1 VSRGIKSPT
10 QLLPPAEIG
19 TAQQEI
25 PVDQVYVLTGSVIC
39 DYDQGDTWV
48 QGVYADEESAYRYR
62 AILETEQLQRAIDL
76 LKSDAHANIT
86 INNRWSVH
94 AHKLI
99 R

>member
-1 VSRGIKSPT
+1 MPGDQIPHSA
-10 QLLPPAEIG
+10 LPNGEMGAP
-19 TAQQEI
+19 QQEI
-25 PVDQVYVLTGSVIC
+25 PVDQVYVLTGHVIC

>member
-1 VSRGIKSPT
+1 MQTHR
-10 QLLPPAEIG
+10 QHLPPAEIG

-48 QGVYADEESAYRYR
+48 EGVYADEESAYRYR
-62 AILETEQLQRAIDL
+62 AILETEQLQRGIDL
-76 LKSDAHANIT
+76 LKSDPKTNIT
-86 INNRWSVH
+86 VNNRWSVR

>member
-1 VSRGIKSPT
+1 MVQTHR
-10 QLLPPAEIG
+10 QHLPPAEIG

-48 QGVYADEESAYRYR
+48 EGVYADEESAYRYR
-62 AILETEQLQRAIDL
+62 AILETEQLQRGIDL
-76 LKSDAHANIT
+76 LKSDPKTNIT
-86 INNRWSVH
+86 VNNRWSVR

>member
-1 VSRGIKSPT
+1 MQTLV
-10 QLLPPAEIG
+10 QHLPPAEIG

-25 PVDQVYVLTGSVIC
+25 PVDQVYVLMGSVIC

-48 QGVYADEESAYRYR
+48 QSVYADEESAYRYR

-86 INNRWSVH
+86 VNNRWSVR

>member
-1 VSRGIKSPT
+1 VQTHR
-10 QLLPPAEIG
+10 QHLPPAEIG

-48 QGVYADEESAYRYR
+48 EGVYADEESAYRYR
-62 AILETEQLQRAIDL
+62 AILETEQLQRGIDL
-76 LKSDAHANIT
+76 LKSDPKTNIT
-86 INNRWSVH
+86 VNNRWSVR

>member
-1 VSRGIKSPT
+1 MQT
-10 QLLPPAEIG
+10 LAQLLPPAEIG

-25 PVDQVYVLTGSVIC
+25 PVDQVYVLTGSVIY
-39 DYDQGDTWV
+39 DYDRGDTWV

-62 AILETEQLQRAIDL
+62 AILETEQLQRGIDL
-76 LKSDAHANIT
+76 LKSDPKANIT
-86 INNRWSVH
+86 VNNTWSVR

>member
-1 VSRGIKSPT
+1 MPGDRIPHSV
-10 QLLPPAEIG
+10 LPPAEIG

-25 PVDQVYVLTGSVIC
+25 PVDQVYVLMGSVIC

-76 LKSDAHANIT
+76 LKSDAHAS
-86 INNRWSVH
+86 INVSNRWSVR

>member
-1 VSRGIKSPT
+1 MQT
-10 QLLPPAEIG
+10 LAQLLPPAEIG

-25 PVDQVYVLTGSVIC
+25 PVDQVYVLTGSVIY
-39 DYDQGDTWV
+39 DYDRGDTWV

-62 AILETEQLQRAIDL
+62 AILETEQLQRGIDL
-76 LKSDAHANIT
+76 LKSDPKANIT
-86 INNRWSVH
+86 VNNRWSVR

>member
-1 VSRGIKSPT
+1 VQIPGSV
-10 QLLPPAEIG
+10 LPPAEIG

-25 PVDQVYVLTGSVIC
+25 PVDQVYVLMCSVIC

-62 AILETEQLQRAIDL
+62 AILETEQLQRGIDL
-76 LKSDAHANIT
+76 LKLDPKTNIT
-86 INNRWSVH
+86 INNRWSVR

>member
-1 VSRGIKSPT
+1 M
-10 QLLPPAEIG
+10 
-19 TAQQEI
+19 
-25 PVDQVYVLTGSVIC
+25 DQVYVLMGSVIT

-48 QGVYADEESAYRYR
+48 EGVYADEESAYRYR

-86 INNRWSVH
+86 VNNRWFVRS
-94 AHKLI
+94 HKLI

>member
-1 VSRGIKSPT
+1 MPGDRIPHSV
-10 QLLPPAEIG
+10 LPPAEIG

-25 PVDQVYVLTGSVIC
+25 PVDQVYVLMGSVIC

-48 QGVYADEESAYRYR
+48 QDVYADEASAYRYR

-86 INNRWSVH
+86 ISNRWSVR

>member
-1 VSRGIKSPT
+1 MQTPP

-25 PVDQVYVLTGSVIC
+25 PVDQVYVLIGSVIT
-39 DYDQGDTWV
+39 DYDQEDTWV
-48 QGVYADEESAYRYR
+48 QGVYADKESAYRYR
-62 AILETEQLQRAIDL
+62 AILETEQLQRTIDL

-86 INNRWSVH
+86 VNQRWFVRS
-94 AHKLI
+94 HKLI

>member
-25 PVDQVYVLTGSVIC
+25 PVDQVYVLMGSVIC
-39 DYDQGDTWV
+39 DYDQGETWV
-48 QGVYADEESAYRYR
+48 QSVYADEESAYRYR
-62 AILETEQLQRAIDL
+62 AILETEQLQRGIDL
-76 LKSDAHANIT
+76 IKSDPKANIT
-86 INNRWSVH
+86 IDRQWSVRP
-94 AHKLI
+94 HKLI

>member
-1 VSRGIKSPT
+1 VVQT
-10 QLLPPAEIG
+10 HWQHLPPAEIG

-39 DYDQGDTWV
+39 DYDQGDTWL

-62 AILETEQLQRAIDL
+62 AILETEQLQRGIDL
-76 LKSDAHANIT
+76 LKSDPKANIT
-86 INNRWSVH
+86 VNNRWSVR